1 MTTVAS
7 VRLKAYASLAAL
19 ALVAAIAVGP
29 PELAALA
36 VPFLALVAVGL
47 AGAASLALDGTLRL
61 GQERA
66 LEGEPVTAT
75 MTIGNVGAA
84 ARVELCLPTTT
95 RLAAE
100 PTPIA
105 IWLPRGGQRAISLEL
120 FAERWGVQGAGPAV
134 VRGRDRLGAFAVE
147 GPLGGSFGFAC
158 IRRGAP
164 PRLDR
169 AASHAAGTGESGVA
183 GTRRGHRVRRPPAA
197 RARRPREEHQLACR
211 ARPGAARERAAS
223 RARRGRGAVPRH
235 VRGGRARERGTL
247 DAAVQAA
254 VALASAYLAR
264 RDRVALVSF
273 GGELRWLAPATGRR
287 QLYRIVDAL
296 LLSDESQHFL
306 EGGRRAAAPPAP
318 AARWCSH

>member
-19 ALVAAIAVGP
+19 ALVAAIAGGL

-66 LEGEPVTAT
+66 RRRAGDSDRDDRERGCRRPRRA
-75 MTIGNVGAA
+75 
-84 ARVELCLPTTT
+84 LPSTTT

-105 IWLPRGGQRAISLEL
+105 IWLPRGGQRTISLEL

-147 GPLGGSFGFAC
+147 GPLVGRVSFAC
-158 IRRGAP
+158 IRAWSAP
-164 PRLDR
+164 P
-169 AASHAAGTGESGVA
+169 G
-183 GTRRGHRVRRPPAA
+183 
-197 RARRPREEHQLACR
+197 
-211 ARPGAARERAAS
+211 
-223 RARRGRGAVPRH
+223 
-235 VRGGRARERGTL
+235 
-247 DAAVQAA
+247 
-254 VALASAYLAR
+254 
-264 RDRVALVSF
+264 
-273 GGELRWLAPATGRR
+273 
-287 QLYRIVDAL
+287 
-296 LLSDESQHFL
+296 
-306 EGGRRAAAPPAP
+306 
-318 AARWCSH
+318 